1 MARYNK
7 EQLIEFEQR
16 LIDRYNNNQLPF
28 LFHLCGGN
36 ENQLIEI
43 FDEVQNG
50 DWVLATHRNHYQA
63 YLHGIEPEVVEDRV
77 SNGRSMF
84 IYDKEK
90 KFFSSAIV
98 GGIPGIAVGLAL
110 ALKRKGSDNK
120 VWCFV
125 GDGAEDTG
133 HFAESVRYVDGWDL
147 PCNFVV
153 EDNDM
158 SIIAKKKHRWGTDE
172 VPPWPDCV
180 RRYSYT
186 LPYPHARTKDFCDL
200 SKTNKIKKTD
210 EEYFPKLSEVE
221 LMDDYSLR
229 YSKLDGLSYKD
240 AITKAMTR
248 LGKDESTIFLGYNLG
263 GEFGN
268 AMGTLSGVDESQKIE
283 TPVAENLMGSMAL
296 GLSLEGFKAVV
307 YYERHDFML
316 VAADVIGNHINQL
329 ERISHGEFKPNVIL
343 RTVVADAGPFY
354 SGPTHSQD
362 LTGVFRKLVD
372 FPILEPNTPDEA
384 LKDYKR
390 AELYDG
396 PIMVVERKS
405 CYDGKTPTT
414 TKSL

>member
-7 EQLIEFEQR
+7 KQLIEFEQR

-36 ENQLIEI
+36 EDQLIEI
-43 FDEVQNG
+43 FDEVQDG

-63 YLHGIEPEVVEDRV
+63 YLHGIEPEIVEDRV
-77 SNGRSMF
+77 MNGRSMF

-98 GGIPGIAVGLAL
+98 GGIPGIAVGLAM
-110 ALKRKGSDNK
+110 ALKRKGSNNK

-147 PCNFVV
+147 PCEFVV

-180 RRYSYT
+180 RRYNYK

-200 SKTNKIKKTD
+200 SETNKIKKTD
-210 EEYFPKLSEVE
+210 EEYFPRLPKVE
-221 LMDDYSLR
+221 LADFPNYTTLGLDY
-229 YSKLDGLSYKD
+229 KG
-240 AITKAMTR
+240 AITQAMTD
-248 LGKDESTIFLGYNLG
+248 LGKNESTIFLGYNLG

-268 AMGTLSGVDESQKIE
+268 AMGTLSGVDDSQKIE
-283 TPVAENLMGSMAL
+283 TPVVENLMGSMAL
-296 GLSLEGFKAVV
+296 GMSLEGFKAVV
-307 YYERHDFML
+307 YYERQDFML
-316 VAADVIGNHINQL
+316 VAADAIGNHISQL

-343 RTVVADAGPFY
+343 RTVVADSGPFY

-362 LTGVFRKLVD
+362 LTEVFRKLVE
-372 FPILEPNTPDEA
+372 FPILEPSTPDEA

-390 AELYDG
+390 AELHDG
-396 PIMVVERKS
+396 PIMIVERKS

-414 TKSL
+414 TKSLQ